1 MRQALLNKPFAR
13 PHLPHAP
20 AIPRGVQQVGLGT
33 ARAFHCG
40 RPIFASLAENV
51 PIAGRAL
58 SEMDIDMEKR
68 KVYNKPS
75 LLKKATVKKEEKG
88 KGPRAKEI
96 TSVVPVTPI
105 VEQVLEDLDI
115 YLPVAPIAPVT
126 TRLLI
131 PLAPTPSGRTPLPA
145 DIPASSSTGRFL
157 PLSALA
163 SIHTSHHTHSHRVST
178 IFARLDDAGVWND
191 PHVRS
196 HTYGSLDG
204 TCVLLE
210 VTFDG
215 WDEERVRA
223 VLGDAGRGWCEIV
236 EITSGI
242 EDSVLDE
249 PASVSPRVEPESTT
263 SEEIDQWFRGADHPL
278 FSPPPA
284 RIEVEVDPADSVF
297 LPTLDLSLVAQVDH
311 ALGFDD
317 EWETFS
323 NHSQFDDVL
332 SDIGS
337 EDVNMFGL
345 SPLGS
350 GPSPGWVGLD
360 GPQAH
365 TGPMDYLF

>member
-1 MRQALLNKPFAR
+1 
-13 PHLPHAP
+13 
-20 AIPRGVQQVGLGT
+20 
-33 ARAFHCG
+33 
-40 RPIFASLAENV
+40 
-51 PIAGRAL
+51 
-58 SEMDIDMEKR
+58 MDVDVEKR

-75 LLKKATVKKEEKG
+75 LLKKASVKKEEKG

-96 TSVVPVTPI
+96 TPAVPVTPV

-115 YLPVAPIAPVT
+115 YLPVVAIAPVT

-145 DIPASSSTGRFL
+145 DTSALSSTGRFL

-163 SIHTSHHTHSHRVST
+163 SIHTSHHMHSHRVST

-196 HTYGSLDG
+196 HAYGSPDG
-204 TCVLLE
+204 TCVFLE

-215 WDEERVRA
+215 WDEESVRA

-236 EITSGI
+236 ETVSGI

-249 PASVSPRVEPESTT
+249 PASVSPRVEPDSTT
-263 SEEIDQWFRGADHPL
+263 SEEIDQWFRGADHPH

-317 EWETFS
+317 EWEMTS

-337 EDVNMFGL
+337 DDVDMFGL
-345 SPLGS
+345 SSPGS
-350 GPSPGWVGLD
+350 GLSPGWVGLD
-360 GPQAH
+360 GRQAH
-365 TGPMDYLF
+365 RGPMDYLF